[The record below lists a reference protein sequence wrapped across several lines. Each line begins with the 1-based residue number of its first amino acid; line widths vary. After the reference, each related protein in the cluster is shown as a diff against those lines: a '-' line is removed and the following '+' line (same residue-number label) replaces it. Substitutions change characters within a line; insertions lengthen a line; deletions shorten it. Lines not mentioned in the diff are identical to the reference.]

1 MLSGCLAKGHALRL
15 NETYTH
21 DSSSYRCH
29 RSWVTSEAGD
39 GAGGGADQCGPSQA
53 SPSRSSLRPG
63 SLRSRGWSWGAGDLR
78 GTRLEADAG
87 GQWWWRLS
95 LRQGQASN
103 QSGDPQWLR
112 NRLEN
117 MQTLKNMQTQKTI
130 QWSTRKYL
138 HSMRK
143 SLITLE
149 CSTVQ
154 REKLHDELKDQI
166 REVFEPGRFIAVNN
180 Q

>member
-21 DSSSYRCH
+21 GSSSYRCH

-39 GAGGGADQCGPSQA
+39 GAGGGADQCGPSGA

-63 SLRSRGWSWGAGDLR
+63 SLRSRGWSWGGGDLR
-78 GTRLEADAG
+78 GMRLEAAG
-87 GQWWWRLS
+87 GQGGRLLS
-95 LRQGQASN
+95 LSQGQASN
-103 QSGDPQWLR
+103 RSGDPQWLR
-112 NRLEN
+112 NRLKNVNLEN
-117 MQTLKNMQTQKTI
+117 YSDTTI

-154 REKLHDELKDQI
+154 REKLREELKDQI